1 MASADFGHEPLQAWL
16 VSTRCVACMSNVYA
30 VILAGGSGTRFWP
43 ASRRLRPKQL
53 LPIAPGSDE
62 ALIRSTARR
71 LTALIP
77 TERILVSTNAALLEA
92 TRAAL
97 PDIPAENFLAE
108 PAPRNTA
115 PCIGWANSVIAR
127 RDPKAVMA
135 VLPSDHHIA
144 DEPAFVSM
152 LTEAIQSAQAG
163 VVTTIGVEPTRPET
177 GYGYIEVGAPLLGR
191 TFRVKRF
198 VEKPDRAKAQEYL
211 LQGNYL
217 WNSGMFFFRVDILG
231 AAIQSH
237 MPELDTGLRQIEAA
251 FAQGPSAYAQTLE
264 RVFPHLPSISIDYG
278 VIEKESELNV
288 VRGGFGWSD
297 LGSWPSVWELSA
309 QDSDGNAVTPTT
321 LLVDS
326 HRNLVQSMQTGGS
339 KRIMALVGIDDLCII
354 ETDDAC
360 LILPRERAQDVRA
373 VVELLKEKGR
383 QDLL

>member
-1 MASADFGHEPLQAWL
+1 MI
-16 VSTRCVACMSNVYA
+16 NVFA
-30 VILAGGSGTRFWP
+30 VVLAGGSGTRFWP
-43 ASRRLRPKQL
+43 ASRRERPKQL
-53 LPIAPGSDE
+53 LPIAPGSTE
-62 ALIRSTARR
+62 TLIASTARR

-77 TERILVSTNAALLEA
+77 SERILVSTSTTLLDA

-97 PDIPAENFLAE
+97 PNIPKENFLAE
-108 PAPRNTA
+108 PAARNTA

-135 VLPSDHHIA
+135 ILPSDHHIA
-144 DEPAFVSM
+144 DEPAFESM
-152 LTEAIQSAQAG
+152 LTEGIQSAQAG

-177 GYGYIEVGAPLLGR
+177 GYGYIEVGDPLLGR
-191 TFRVKRF
+191 TYRVRRF
-198 VEKPDRAKAQEYL
+198 VEKPDRAKAQQYL

-217 WNSGMFFFRVDILG
+217 WNSGMFFFRVDVLK
-231 AAIQSH
+231 AAIERH
-237 MPELDTGLRQIEAA
+237 MPELDAGLREIDAA
-251 FAQGPSAYAQTLE
+251 FDKGSAAYAETLA
-264 RVFPHLPSISIDYG
+264 RVFPTLPSTSIDYG
-278 VIEKESELNV
+278 IIEKETQLNV

-297 LGSWPSVWELSA
+297 LGSWPSIWELSA
-309 QDSDGNAVTPTT
+309 QDADGNAVTPST

-326 HRNLVQSMQTGGS
+326 HRNLVQSIQTQGK
-339 KRIMALVGIDDLCII
+339 KRVIALVGVDDLCVI